1 MVDSSGN
8 YIVQEVF
15 KLCTDKER
23 IVIIDKIGS
32 KIIDLSCHKKGT
44 HSIQTLVEVLKSENE
59 IKRFHKILEPIEFNN
74 TNNEEVNDNVFI
86 NIDR

>member
-44 HSIQTLVEVLKSENE
+44 HSIQTLVEVLKSEDE
-59 IKRFHKILEPIEFNN
+59 IQRFQKILEPIERIKDK
-74 TNNEEVNDNVFI
+74 NEEVTKRKLI
-86 NIDR
+86 NID